1 MEEKEFEACVRQIQA
16 GEKEG
21 LKCIYQAYAGLIY
34 TVIYDMVR
42 QREDAQDVASD
53 FFIRLWERADTY
65 RFGGKHRA
73 WLLTIAR
80 NMAVDFLRKQK
91 RELPVEE
98 IGASEQ
104 KREDIAEEVVGN
116 ISFREAM
123 DRLQI
128 SEREVLNMKI
138 LGQLTFREI
147 AEVLEKPQGTV
158 SWLYRQGI
166 EKLRKYQREEQEVQ
180 G

>member
-16 GEKEG
+16 GEKDG
-21 LKCIYQAYAGLIY
+21 LKRIYQAYAGLIY
-34 TVIYDMVR
+34 TVVYDMVR
-42 QREDAQDVASD
+42 QREDAQDIASD
-53 FFIRLWERADTY
+53 FFIRLWEKADTY

-80 NMAVDFLRKQK
+80 NMAIDFLRKQK
-91 RELPVEE
+91 RELPMEE
-98 IGASEQ
+98 LDTPKLQ
-104 KREDIAEEVVGN
+104 REDIADEVVES
-116 ISFREAM
+116 ISFREVM
-123 DRLQI
+123 EQLKFN
-128 SEREVLNMKI
+128 EREVLNLKI

-147 AEVLEKPQGTV
+147 AGILGKPQGTV

-166 EKLRKYQREEQEVQ
+166 EKLRRYQKNGQEVQ